1 MKSASNPPQR
11 RDAEAAAKALG
22 VRLVSLD
29 VGSPE
34 QLGKAFEAYAG
45 DHVDWVIVP
54 GDALFIS
61 ERERICSTGNIV
73 ATTNDLS
80 YYVQK
85 VLKGTRLAIFQSS
98 FQQSSR

>member
-11 RDAEAAAKALG
+11 HDAEAAAKALG

-45 DHVDWVIVP
+45 EHVDWVIVP

-61 ERERICSTGNIV
+61 ERERI
-73 ATTNDLS
+73 AA
-80 YYVQK
+80 
-85 VLKGTRLAIFQSS
+85 LAISLRLPTIFPTM
-98 FQQSSR
+98 FIRF

>member
-11 RDAEAAAKALG
+11 HDAEAAAKALG

-45 DHVDWVIVP
+45 EHVDWVMQHWQY
-54 GDALFIS
+54 GCDF
-61 ERERICSTGNIV
+61 
-73 ATTNDLS
+73 
-80 YYVQK
+80 
-85 VLKGTRLAIFQSS
+85 
-98 FQQSSR
+98 

>member
-1 MKSASNPPQR
+1 MKSASIPPQR

-45 DHVDWVIVP
+45 EHVDWVRGGP
-54 GDALFIS
+54 GCLNRFSASIS
-61 ERERICSTGNIV
+61 GASAGVRLPSGV
-73 ATTNDLS
+73 AA
-80 YYVQK
+80 
-85 VLKGTRLAIFQSS
+85 G
-98 FQQSSR
+98 

>member
-34 QLGKAFEAYAG
+34 QLGN
-45 DHVDWVIVP
+45 
-54 GDALFIS
+54 AL
-61 ERERICSTGNIV
+61 
-73 ATTNDLS
+73 
-80 YYVQK
+80 
-85 VLKGTRLAIFQSS
+85 
-98 FQQSSR
+98 